1 MIPCAVEKE
10 AVEASGRCTAFSR
23 FLQAR
28 PRYGMALV
36 LHWTLWGALLVTF
49 AFRSAP
55 ILMPELV
62 KDRVGPVDSLHSI
75 DRCLWTVNGSE
86 HSQRLVDMISRIPEK
101 GRVIIFMREGSSLNA
116 LLGMAISYLA
126 WPREVQM
133 ISGND
138 EMAAKELA
146 TIRPESVGAVIF
158 CQTSPPAWFPAG
170 VLYTPGVRIV
180 YVKKT
185 GSRP

>member
-10 AVEASGRCTAFSR
+10 AVEASERRMACSR

-28 PRYGMALV
+28 PRCGMALV
-36 LHWTLWGALLVTF
+36 LHWTLWGALLVAF

-86 HSQRLVDMISRIPEK
+86 HSQRLVDMISQIPEK
-101 GRVIIFMREGSSLNA
+101 GRVIIFMRDGSLNS
-116 LLGMAISYLA
+116 LLGMAISYLT

-133 ISGND
+133 VSGSD
-138 EMAAKELA
+138 EMAEKELA
-146 TIRPESVGAVIF
+146 TIRPESVAAVIF

-180 YVKKT
+180 YVKKA
-185 GSRP
+185 GLRR